1 MKISKNKTMATLIA
15 LILMSTT
22 ISASIMASLPTANA
36 LTHTES
42 PSSAFITVSPN
53 PIGVGQTLYVMYW
66 LVQIRPGSGANQD
79 VVWDDYTLK
88 ITTPDGKSE
97 TIVQSPNSAAGATY
111 IYVPAKVGN
120 YTFEFTFPG
129 QQITTS
135 TLDNYFKPSNATTS
149 ITVQEQPIQA
159 LPQNPIPADYWQRPI
174 NWENQAWYTISGN
187 WFGDVNQWENWQA
200 HGNTQGINFDT
211 VSPQSAHVLW
221 RFLSLIH
228 I

>member
-1 MKISKNKTMATLIA
+1 MVKHCTLC
-15 LILMSTT
+15 
-22 ISASIMASLPTANA
+22 
-36 LTHTES
+36 
-42 PSSAFITVSPN
+42 
-53 PIGVGQTLYVMYW
+53 IGSCKSDPCQ
-66 LVQIRPGSGANQD
+66 GANQD
-79 VVWDDYTLK
+79 VVSDDYTLK

-120 YTFEFTFPG
+120 YTFKFTFPG

-159 LPQNPIPADYWQRPI
+159 LPQNPLPTDYWQRPI
-174 NWENQAWYTISGN
+174 NWESQAWYTISGN

-200 HGNTQGINFDT
+200 HGNTQGLNFDT

-221 RFLSLIH
+221 RFPIAFGGQIGGSAFSDNDKSNYFVGKSYKEYWTPP
-228 I
+228 